1 MAGFFVPPGRKV
13 GYSAFWTSNREGRMN
28 ASDRSSS
35 VLREHFEEHRT
46 KLSRSELAV
55 AEHLVRMPIDV
66 LIFRSA
72 EEIAAETG
80 TSDAT
85 VIRTAK
91 RLGFSGLPELKR
103 VSGRVM
109 ARTISTSE
117 RLEQRFRATG
127 DDLEK
132 VAGQMFATAREVL
145 TSTEEQVDGAMLAAA
160 ISLVEGADT
169 VWCIGLGTAEV
180 EARHCAIALSRAGVR
195 TRCTGASGFTLANE
209 LIDLRPADVIV
220 MFHAV
225 RETAEFKLVVRQVRD
240 IGCKV
245 VLVCGVQ
252 LRARYADEV
261 SAVLTC
267 IGSPSK
273 LASWSIG
280 AIVMADLLA
289 YGVAVRNQQQ
299 ATDAKKRLA
308 ELRDQALGND

>member
-1 MAGFFVPPGRKV
+1 
-13 GYSAFWTSNREGRMN
+13 MN

-160 ISLVEGADT
+160 ISFVEGADT

-225 RETAEFKLVVRQVRD
+225 RETAAFKLVVRQVRD

-245 VLVCGVQ
+245 ILVCGVQ

>member
-1 MAGFFVPPGRKV
+1 
-13 GYSAFWTSNREGRMN
+13 MN
-28 ASDRSSS
+28 GSDRSSS

-55 AEHLVRMPIDV
+55 AEHLVKMPIDV

-145 TSTEEQVDGAMLAAA
+145 TSTEEQMDGAMLAAA
-160 ISLVEGADT
+160 ISLVEEADT
-169 VWCIGLGTAEV
+169 VWCIGMGTAEV
-180 EARHCAIALSRAGVR
+180 EARHCSIALSRAGVR
-195 TRCTGASGFTLANE
+195 TRCSGASGFTLANE

-225 RETAEFKLVVRQVRD
+225 RETAEFKLIVRQLRD
-240 IGCKV
+240 VGCKV
-245 VLVCGVQ
+245 ILVCGVQ
-252 LRARYADEV
+252 LRANYADKV
-261 SAVLTC
+261 SAILTC

-280 AIVMADLLA
+280 AIVIADLLA

-308 ELRDQALGND
+308 DLRDQALRND

>member
-1 MAGFFVPPGRKV
+1 
-13 GYSAFWTSNREGRMN
+13 MN
-28 ASDRSSS
+28 GSDRSSS

-55 AEHLVRMPIDV
+55 AEHLVKMPIDV

-103 VSGRVM
+103 VSSRVM

-145 TSTEEQVDGAMLAAA
+145 TSTEEQVDGAMLASA
-160 ISLVEGADT
+160 ISVIEAADT
-169 VWCIGLGTAEV
+169 VWCIGIGTAEV
-180 EARHCAIALSRAGVR
+180 EARHCSIALSRAGIR
-195 TRCTGASGFTLANE
+195 TRCSGASGFTLANE
-209 LIDLRPADVIV
+209 LIDLRPSDVIV

-225 RETAEFKLVVRQVRD
+225 RETAEFKLIVRQVQD

-252 LRARYADEV
+252 LRATYADKV
-261 SAVLTC
+261 SAILTC

-289 YGVAVRNQQQ
+289 YGVGVRNQQQ

-308 ELRDQALGND
+308 DLRDQALGND

>member
-1 MAGFFVPPGRKV
+1 
-13 GYSAFWTSNREGRMN
+13 MN
-28 ASDRSSS
+28 GSDRSSS

-55 AEHLVRMPIDV
+55 AEHLVKMPIDV

-127 DDLEK
+127 NDLEK
-132 VAGQMFATAREVL
+132 VATQMFATAREVL
-145 TSTEEQVDGAMLAAA
+145 TSTEEQMDGAMLASA
-160 ISLVEGADT
+160 ISIVEEADT
-169 VWCIGLGTAEV
+169 VWCIGMGTAEV
-180 EARHCAIALSRAGVR
+180 EARHCAIALSRAGMR
-195 TRCTGASGFTLANE
+195 TRCSGASGFTLANE

-225 RETAEFKLVVRQVRD
+225 RETAEFKLIVRQLGD

-245 VLVCGVQ
+245 ILVCGVQ
-252 LRARYADEV
+252 LRANYADKV
-261 SAVLTC
+261 SAILTC

-299 ATDAKKRLA
+299 ATDAKRRLA
-308 ELRDQALGND
+308 DLRDQALGND